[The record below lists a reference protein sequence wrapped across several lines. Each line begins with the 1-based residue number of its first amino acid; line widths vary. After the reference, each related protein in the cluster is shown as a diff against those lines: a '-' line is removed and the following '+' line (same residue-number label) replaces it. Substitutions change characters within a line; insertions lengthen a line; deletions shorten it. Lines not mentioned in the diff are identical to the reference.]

1 MPNDG
6 DHRHCKVCGRVT
18 KPDAD
23 TCSAKCAS
31 ERERRLSSARN
42 YRYLLY
48 GLIAF
53 LAILLLS
60 SYLRT

>member
-1 MPNDG
+1 VPTDG

-18 KPDAD
+18 KPDSE
-23 TCSAKCAS
+23 TCSATCAT

-48 GLIAF
+48 GTIS
-53 LAILLLS
+53 ILLILFLS
-60 SYLRT
+60 SFLR